1 MQTAD
6 SNISWDQLRFPFYI
20 VYVYDFNI
28 KSFCYYQTLWEFSM
42 ACSSHNNHK
51 ILLINLEAF
60 IVYLKKLKFI
70 TLDVVK

>member
-28 KSFCYYQTLWEFSM
+28 KSLLLLSNTVGIFYGN
-42 ACSSHNNHK
+42 NNHK

-60 IVYLKKLKFI
+60 IGIYDVKNLKFI
-70 TLDVVK
+70 TLKVIK